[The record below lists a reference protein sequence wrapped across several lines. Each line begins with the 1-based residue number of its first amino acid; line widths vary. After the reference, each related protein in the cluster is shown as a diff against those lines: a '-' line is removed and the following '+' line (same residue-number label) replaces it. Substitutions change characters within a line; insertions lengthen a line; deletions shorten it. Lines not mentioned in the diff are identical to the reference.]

1 MNVFN
6 KLVTPNWLLDS
17 GIIQCFRNIKQAF
30 SELEVCESVRHRLS
44 ADAYMESYM
53 LEMIQIRRGAEKRVE
68 RYDLFSSL
76 LDANEEPG
84 EGQIALTDRELIGN
98 YTMTVSS
105 HIPLTFAPHWQAT
118 CSFSFL
124 LVR

>member
-6 KLVTPNWLLDS
+6 RLVTPNWLLDS

-30 SELEVCESVRHRLS
+30 SELEVCGSVSHELP
-44 ADAYMESYM
+44 ADAYMQSYM
-53 LEMIQIRRGAEKRVE
+53 LEMIQIRRVAEKRVE

-76 LDANEEPG
+76 LDANEEPE

-98 YTMTVSS
+98 CTMLWLRTIRSPS
-105 HIPLTFAPHWQAT
+105 HPIGRQHVHLPSCW
-118 CSFSFL
+118 
-124 LVR
+124 